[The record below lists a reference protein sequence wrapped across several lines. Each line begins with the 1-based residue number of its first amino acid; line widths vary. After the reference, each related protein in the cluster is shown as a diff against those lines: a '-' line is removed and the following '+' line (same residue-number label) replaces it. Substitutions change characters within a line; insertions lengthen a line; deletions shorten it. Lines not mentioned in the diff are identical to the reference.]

1 MMAVLYE
8 RLDVAKRE
16 LAGAQ
21 NQLAAALGRPAP
33 APEQPTPPPPPTLP
47 QRVRQDPRVRAVI
60 KRVPGA
66 RPAVLAARRWRADRA
81 ARSRQAGR

>member
-1 MMAVLYE
+1 MAVLYE

-33 APEQPTPPPPPTLP
+33 AAEPPPPP
-47 QRVRQDPRVRAVI
+47 R
-60 KRVPGA
+60 PGLL
-66 RPAVLAARRWRADRA
+66 RRIRNYRGSARR
-81 ARSRQAGR
+81 